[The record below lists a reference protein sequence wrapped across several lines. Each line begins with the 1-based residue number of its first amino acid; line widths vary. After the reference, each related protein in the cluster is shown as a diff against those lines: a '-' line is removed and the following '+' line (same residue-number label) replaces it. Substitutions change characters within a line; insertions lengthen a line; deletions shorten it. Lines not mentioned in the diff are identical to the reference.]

1 MRNTKNCTYLSGNL
15 IITSIK
21 NKVTVGRLIT
31 YDHNIDDVI
40 EFKAIAVCDDE
51 DEYNENIGENIVK
64 LKIAKQYYSYKK
76 QYAAHVKSELMSI
89 LNDANHDYEF
99 CNKKLENITS
109 SLEKYGLS
117 FYK

>member
-1 MRNTKNCTYLSGNL
+1 MRNTKTCPYLSGNL
-15 IITSIK
+15 ILTSIK
-21 NKVTVGRLIT
+21 DKVTVGRLVT
-31 YDHNIDDVI
+31 YDPNIDDFI
-40 EFKAIAVCDDE
+40 EFKAIAVCDAE

-76 QYAAHVKSELMSI
+76 QYAAHVKNELLSI
-89 LNDANHDYEF
+89 LKDADNEYEF
-99 CNKKLENITS
+99 CNRKLENITS